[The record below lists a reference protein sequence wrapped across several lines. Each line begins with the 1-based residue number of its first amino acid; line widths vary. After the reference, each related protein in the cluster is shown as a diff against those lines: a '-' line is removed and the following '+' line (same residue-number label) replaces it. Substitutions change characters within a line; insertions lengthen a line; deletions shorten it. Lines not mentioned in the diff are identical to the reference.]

1 MGVYLGLVVLLMP
14 VFVRASRIVLLYL
27 LAGHKFD
34 AQLWAS
40 AARPAPSN

>member
-27 LAGHKFD
+27 LAGHTFERGR
-34 AQLWAS
+34 WAGN
-40 AARPAPSN
+40 AKT